1 MSSRKKGEYQ
11 SVGEAIRDMLN
22 AYRLESKFNEANL
35 VDSWERL
42 VGKPI
47 ARRTRKLYI
56 RNRVLY
62 VEFDS
67 PTMRHDFS
75 LHKADVLALFRRE
88 FGPDVINEII
98 PL

>member
-1 MSSRKKGEYQ
+1 MSNRKKGEYQ
-11 SVGEAIRDMLN
+11 RVGEAIRDMLN
-22 AYRLESKFNEANL
+22 AYRLENKFDEANL

-56 RNRVLY
+56 RNKVLY

-67 PTMRHDFS
+67 PTMRNDFS
-75 LHKADVLALFRRE
+75 LHKTDVLALFRKE
-88 FGPDVINEII
+88 FGPDAIEEII

>member
-11 SVGEAIRDMLN
+11 SVGDAIRDMLN
-22 AYRLESKFNEANL
+22 AYRLENKFNEANL

-47 ARRTRKLYI
+47 AKRTRKLYI

-67 PTMRHDFS
+67 PTMRNDFS
-75 LHKADVLALFRRE
+75 LHKADVLALFRKE
-88 FGPDVINEII
+88 FGPHAIDEIV
-98 PL
+98 PM